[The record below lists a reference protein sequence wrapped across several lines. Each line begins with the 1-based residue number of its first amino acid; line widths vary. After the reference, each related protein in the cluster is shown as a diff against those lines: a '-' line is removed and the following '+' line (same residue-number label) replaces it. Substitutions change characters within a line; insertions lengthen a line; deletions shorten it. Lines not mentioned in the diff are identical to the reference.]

1 MSTRPSSSNIYKV
14 MMRPEVKKDAFD
26 YEKEFFMQGAVKAKK
41 LGDLPKADTMRC
53 AEVNR
58 ILEKISS
65 KHK

>member
-1 MSTRPSSSNIYKV
+1 
-14 MMRPEVKKDAFD
+14 MRPEVKKDAFD